1 MKKLI
6 TLILAVVLC
15 VLPLVACGKTEADDN
30 TISVAASST
39 PHAEILEICK
49 EILAKKG
56 YTLDIRVMDD
66 YIIPNTSTDSGD
78 VDANFF
84 QHQPYLD
91 NFNATRGT
99 KLVSVAK
106 VHFEPYGIYAGKCDN
121 LANLPEGAVIAV
133 PNDATNEARALL
145 LLEAN
150 GIIELKEGVGLSAT
164 KNDIVKNPKNV
175 EIREMEAALITGVLY
190 DVDCAVINGN
200 YAIAANLRVS
210 DALAA
215 EDSESAAFNTYANI
229 LVVKEGNENDPKVQ
243 ALVEA
248 ILSDEVRDFINNT
261 YDKAV
266 VPVF

>member
-1 MKKLI
+1 MKRLI
-6 TLILAVVLC
+6 TLILALVLC
-15 VLPLVACGKTEADDN
+15 ILPFVACEKPGDNKT
-30 TISVAASST
+30 TITVAASST
-39 PHAEILEICK
+39 PNAEILEICK
-49 EILAKKG
+49 EALAEKG
-56 YTLDIRVMDD
+56 YTLDIKVMDD
-66 YIIPNTSTDSGD
+66 YIIPNTATDGGD

-91 NFNATRGT
+91 DFNATRGT

-106 VHFEPYGIYAGKCDN
+106 VHFEPYGIYAGKCDD

-150 GIIELKEGVGLSAT
+150 GIIELKEGVGLAAT

-175 EIREMEAALITGVLY
+175 DIREMEAALITGVLSE
-190 DVDCAVINGN
+190 VDCAVINGN
-200 YAIAANLRVS
+200 YAIAANLKVS

-229 LVVKEGNENDPKVQ
+229 LVVKEGNENDPKTQ

-248 ILSDEVRDFINNT
+248 ILSDAVRDFINNT

>member
-6 TLILAVVLC
+6 ALVLAIIIC
-15 VLPLVACGKTEADDN
+15 AFSLVACGEAEDPN
-30 TISVAASST
+30 TIKVAASPT

-49 EILAKKG
+49 TLLAEKG
-56 YTLDIRVMDD
+56 YTLEVEVLMD
-66 YIIPNTSTDSGD
+66 YIVPNTSTDSGD

-91 NFNATRGT
+91 DFNATRGT
-99 KLVSVAK
+99 KLVTVAK
-106 VHFEPYGIYAGKCDN
+106 VHFEPYGIYAGKCND

-150 GIIELKEGVGLSAT
+150 GIIELKEGVGLTAT

-175 EIREMEAALITGVLY
+175 EISEMEAALITRSLA

-200 YAIAANLRVS
+200 YAIAAGLKVS
-210 DALAA
+210 EALAA
-215 EDSESAAFNTYANI
+215 EDSASAAFNTYANI
-229 LVVKEGNENDPKVQ
+229 LVVKEGNENDPKIQ

-248 ILSDEVRDFINNT
+248 ILSDEVRDFINKT